1 MSTEKPEQYVYQS
14 TEEERSFERSYLN
27 VAEAHAKAV
36 EKLGK
41 YEVDLEMFT
50 GLYGKDI
57 IEKDKAEIDRI
68 KKSWGEQP
76 SKNYADILEAIVC
89 EHGELS
95 DWFGPRAEVIKTSP
109 FDDIRNGIDMVIE
122 FDDEENRF
130 SHLALG
136 VDVTFGNLVV
146 EKKLKHIKD
155 NIDNDHLGQ
164 IKYFHSDRQN
174 FTGRLQKIPQ
184 VVVGVEIDR
193 VNELGLLW
201 MNRRN
206 KELGNHPIQTIILK
220 EIKIQLE
227 AFRDYTRTQ
236 KKTDLVARFE
246 KDLNIVNELLL
257 GKNHTTSG
265 VPITDKVFASIK
277 EVTGRL
283 FSTT

>member
-1 MSTEKPEQYVYQS
+1 
-14 TEEERSFERSYLN
+14 
-27 VAEAHAKAV
+27 
-36 EKLGK
+36 
-41 YEVDLEMFT
+41 LEMFT